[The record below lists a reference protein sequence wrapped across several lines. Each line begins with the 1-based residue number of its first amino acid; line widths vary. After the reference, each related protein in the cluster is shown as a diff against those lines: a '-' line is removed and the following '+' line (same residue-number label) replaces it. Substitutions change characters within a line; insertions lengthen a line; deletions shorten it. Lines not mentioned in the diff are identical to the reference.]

1 MADADLL
8 ARVRAVAGGAAAA
21 LGAARQR
28 IDDLNVY
35 PVPDGDTGTNLS
47 QTVARVLSALD
58 EAEPAP
64 AERLAFLV
72 RDAALRGAKG
82 NSGVILSQ
90 ILRGFCDTLGG
101 APALDAAALA
111 RALRGASDVAYRG
124 VRQPVEGT
132 ILTVIREMAEAAEA
146 AAAEPLEVAIDA
158 VLQRAEDALAR
169 TPDLLERLR
178 EAGVVDAG
186 GAGLVELARGAG
198 AAFRGE
204 EVAPGDA
211 VEAVHIVDDV
221 HAEPSAFRYCTNYIV
236 AGDGVDGA
244 ALEAALAAL
253 GDCLIVVGD
262 TAATRVHVHTDDP
275 GAALSLATAM
285 GGISAVEVADMHR
298 QIANRSE
305 RLEERPALQVLD
317 GGVDH
322 RRTDVVFVTVGAG
335 NAAIARGAGARGI
348 VSGGQ
353 SMNPSTEEILRA
365 VEAADADEVVVLPN
379 NRNVVLA
386 AAEAVRA
393 AAKPAALVETASIP
407 QGLAALLAY
416 EPGASAEA
424 NAESMTAAAAG
435 VRFGEVTR
443 AVRAATVDGVAV
455 RDGDYLGLVDGR
467 IVVAHASLEHAV
479 ADVAARL
486 VEDGREFVTALTG
499 AGTVDAER
507 ARQALEAFFDGRDG
521 VELEVHDGGQ
531 PHYPLLL
538 SAE

>member
-1 MADADLL
+1 
-8 ARVRAVAGGAAAA
+8 
-21 LGAARQR
+21 
-28 IDDLNVY
+28 
-35 PVPDGDTGTNLS
+35 
-47 QTVARVLSALD
+47 
-58 EAEPAP
+58 
-64 AERLAFLV
+64 
-72 RDAALRGAKG
+72 
-82 NSGVILSQ
+82 
-90 ILRGFCDTLGG
+90 
-101 APALDAAALA
+101 
-111 RALRGASDVAYRG
+111 
-124 VRQPVEGT
+124 VEGT